1 MPSILHWRPL
11 PYPLFRPRSPIP
23 ASLACFY
30 LLIALIAGQLPAAS
44 ARAEGSDC
52 QRVVISADP
61 AYPPLHWFDGKSF
74 HGVSI
79 DIATQVLADLGIPY
93 ELRYVGPFSRVL
105 ESARRG
111 AVDMIATLK
120 DTPERRAF
128 LAYVPTAALEN
139 PIAVFIARR
148 RPFSYHGQQD
158 LVGKRGG
165 IARNNQFG
173 GSFDAYMHQHLTIE
187 EADNLGQNL
196 HKLESARIDYAVTG
210 LYPGLA
216 WIAANHKESVL
227 QALDPPLE
235 KTDNYVAFSRASP
248 CLKYLEAFDRR
259 LSELKQSGHFTKAP
273 RVNLAIWRIH
283 PFAVDSQ

>member
-1 MPSILHWRPL
+1 MPAL
-11 PYPLFRPRSPIP
+11 
-23 ASLACFY
+23 LACFY
-30 LLIALIAGQLPAAS
+30 LLIALIGGLLSTKP
-44 ARAEGSDC
+44 ARAEGADC

-61 AYPPLHWFDGKSF
+61 AYPPLHWYDGKSF

-93 ELRYVGPFSRVL
+93 ELHYVGPFSRVL

-139 PIAVFIARR
+139 PIAVFIARKH
-148 RPFSYHGQQD
+148 PFSYHGQQD

-173 GSFDAYMHQHLTIE
+173 GTFDAYMRQHLTIE

-196 HKLESARIDYAVTG
+196 HKLESGRIEYVVTG

-216 WIAANHKESVL
+216 WIVANRKEGVL

-248 CLKYLEAFDRR
+248 CMKYLDAFEWR
-259 LSELKQSGHFTKAP
+259 LSELRAAGRFAKAP
-273 RVNLAIWRIH
+273 RANLAIWRIH
-283 PFAVDSQ
+283 PFAADSQ